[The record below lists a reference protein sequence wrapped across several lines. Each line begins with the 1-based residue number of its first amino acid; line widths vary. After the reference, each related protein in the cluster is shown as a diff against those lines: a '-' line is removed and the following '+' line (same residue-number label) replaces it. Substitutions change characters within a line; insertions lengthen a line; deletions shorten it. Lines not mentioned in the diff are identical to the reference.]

1 MDVEPD
7 STKPRVT
14 VYPNHDQFV
23 VVPADHLRERPYTL
37 TAFHMSGTTIR
48 LGPVDVPE
56 GIELIDGLLS
66 PNGWTPR
73 FDPRTPIEITDM
85 DAARA
90 VLTVSPT
97 EPIAGTELF
106 AALRAKILT
115 DPTDN
120 DEHDQAATLL
130 AHIEPH
136 RPWATYTG
144 DTECL
149 LGECWTTEEHPKCD
163 IRPATP
169 LCSACTPVYE
179 DGSEYTPAW
188 LDACRIA
195 WPCAPLRAVATY
207 YEVPLDELVEL
218 VPGRG

>member
-1 MDVEPD
+1 MGVDPD
-7 STKPRVT
+7 SIESRAT
-14 VYPNHDQFV
+14 VYPVHDQFV
-23 VVPADHLRERPYTL
+23 VVPADQLRERPYTL
-37 TAFHMSGTTIR
+37 IAFHMSGTTIR

-85 DAARA
+85 DAARR

-97 EPIAGTELF
+97 EPIAGIDLF
-106 AALRAKILT
+106 AVLRAKILA
-115 DPTDN
+115 DPEDT
-120 DEHDQAATLL
+120 DEHDHAAALL
-130 AHIEPH
+130 AHIEAH

-144 DTECL
+144 DHECL
-149 LGECWTTEEHPKCD
+149 VGECLTTEEHPKCD
-163 IRPATP
+163 IEPAKP

-188 LDACRIA
+188 LDACRIT
-195 WPCAPLRAVATY
+195 WPCAPLIAVAAH
-207 YEVPLDELVEL
+207 YEVPVDELVEM
-218 VPGRG
+218 VAGCG